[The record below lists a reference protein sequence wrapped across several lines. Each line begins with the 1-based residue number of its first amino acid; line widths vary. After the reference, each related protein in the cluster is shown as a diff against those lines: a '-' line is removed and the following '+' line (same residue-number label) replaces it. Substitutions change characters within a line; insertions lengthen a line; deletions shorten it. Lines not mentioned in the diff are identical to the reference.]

1 MILIANMAQL
11 IKKAA
16 IEAVEASKPS
26 DLIFGKVIKTNPLSV
41 NVDQK
46 LTLNEEFVYATYAYS
61 KIMQDNDN
69 VVMIRAKGGQ
79 KYLIIDKVV

>member
-1 MILIANMAQL
+1 MTQL

-26 DLIFGKVIKTNPLSV
+26 DLIFGKVIKTSPLSV
-41 NVDQK
+41 NVDLK
-46 LTLNEEFVYATYAYS
+46 LTLDEEFVYTTYAYS

>member
-1 MILIANMAQL
+1 MANLTQL

-16 IEAVEASKPS
+16 IEAVEAGKPS
-26 DLIFGKVIKTNPLSV
+26 DLIFGKVISTNPLRV

-46 LTLNEEFVYATYAYS
+46 LTLNEEFVFVTYAYQQL
-61 KIMQDNDN
+61 MQDNDN

>member
-1 MILIANMAQL
+1 LANLTQL

-16 IEAVEASKPS
+16 IEAVEAGKPS
-26 DLIFGKVIKTNPLSV
+26 DLIFGKVISTNPLRV

-46 LTLNEEFVYATYAYS
+46 LTLNEEFVFVTYAYQQL
-61 KIMQDNDN
+61 MQDNDN

>member
-1 MILIANMAQL
+1 MISIANLAQL

-26 DLIFGKVIKTNPLSV
+26 DLIFGKIVSTNPLKV
-41 NVDQK
+41 YVDQK
-46 LTLNEEFVYATYAYS
+46 LTLSDEFVFTTYAYS
-61 KIMQDNDN
+61 QIIQDNDN
-69 VVMIRAKGGQ
+69 VVMIRAQGGQ